1 MRRTAMDKET
11 AIALMREF
19 KALTEPLN
27 RATELGI
34 QLIDQ
39 NELEAVLRSIGSIM
53 DIAYVDIMRQL
64 LDNIPSWT
72 QIANGHPNLA

>member
-1 MRRTAMDKET
+1 MDKET

-72 QIANGHPNLA
+72 KIANGHPNLA